1 MIPEDLHS
9 IHHPSRVVRT
19 VLVVDVVESVRL
31 MEADEDGTVRRWRE
45 LVSEVSSD
53 VLPQHGGRLVKSL
66 GDGMMIEFQQAP
78 AAVRAAFSIRAAGDR
93 LNRDVPSSRQIL
105 LRMGIHT
112 GELIEDELDVYGRSV
127 NLAAR
132 LTSLA
137 GPGETIVSAEVHDL
151 LTPALDA
158 ELEDLGECFLKH
170 VQEPVR
176 AYRLGPPGHWP
187 VIEPGSAARPELRP
201 TIAVIPFAARGVAPE
216 HQVLG
221 EVLADEVISALS
233 RTPALNVIS
242 RLSTTGFRGRDIS
255 VTELG
260 AVLNANYV
268 LSGAYRVAGAE
279 VVLVVELADAPS
291 GRVHWGR
298 QLRGDVRGVISGT
311 DDLIDRVVAE
321 VSAAILAREL
331 ARAQT
336 QALPTLESYALL
348 MGAIALMHRLSQRG
362 FDRSR
367 ELLNALI
374 ERAPRQAIPQAWLAK
389 WHVLRVQQGWSDD
402 PQADA
407 KLALERTTRAIDADP
422 ACSLAFAIDGF
433 VQTNLLKRLDVAQDR
448 YERAIEANPNDSLAW
463 LLKGTLHAFKGEGE
477 LAVEGA
483 EQALRLSPLDPLKY
497 FYDSLASTAALSAGQ
512 YERAIELAQRSLRA
526 NRTHTSTLRALAIA
540 QVQLGRLED
549 ARGTTA
555 ELMRLEPRLTV
566 TTYLERSPASAYE
579 TGRVWSEALRAAGVP
594 E

>member
-9 IHHPSRVVRT
+9 IHHPSRVIRT

-45 LVSEVSSD
+45 LVSEVSRD
-53 VLPQHGGRLVKSL
+53 VLPQHAGRLVKSL
-66 GDGMMIEFQQAP
+66 GDGMMIEFEQP
-78 AAVRAAFSIRAAGDR
+78 SAAVKATFGIRALSDR
-93 LNRDVPSSRQIL
+93 LNREVQPSRHIL

-151 LTPALDA
+151 LTPTLDA
-158 ELEDLGECFLKH
+158 ELEDLGECYLKH

-216 HQVLG
+216 HAVLG

-242 RLSTTGFRGRDIS
+242 RLSTTGLRGRDIS

-268 LSGAYRVAGAE
+268 LSGAYRVAGTE

-321 VSAAILAREL
+321 ASAAILAREL

-348 MGAIALMHRLSQRG
+348 MGAIALMHRLSRRG

-407 KLALERTTRAIDADP
+407 RLALERTTRAIEADP

-433 VQTNLLKRLDVAQDR
+433 VQTNLLKRLDIAQDR
-448 YERAIEANPNDSLAW
+448 YERAIEANPSDSLAW
-463 LLKGTLHAFKGEGE
+463 LLKGTLHAFKGEGDE
-477 LAVEGA
+477 AVAGT

-540 QVQLGRLED
+540 QVRLGRLED
-549 ARGTTA
+549 ARVTA
-555 ELMRLEPRLTV
+555 RELMRLEPRLTV
-566 TTYLERSPASAYE
+566 TRYLERSPASAYE
-579 TGRVWSEALRAAGVP
+579 TGRVWSDALRAAGVP